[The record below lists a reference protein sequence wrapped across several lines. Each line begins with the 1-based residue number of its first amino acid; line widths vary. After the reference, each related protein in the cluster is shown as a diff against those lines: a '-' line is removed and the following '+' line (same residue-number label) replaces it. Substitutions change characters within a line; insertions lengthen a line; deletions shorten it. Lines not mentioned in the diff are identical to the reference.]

1 MNDLFE
7 NGYVIIPNLLNL
19 DEVRQTSET
28 IKKICTNR
36 KKNRVD
42 DLYNFEDTWG
52 YITNQKLLSKL
63 ESFVKEKVF

>member
-36 KKNRVD
+36 KK
-42 DLYNFEDTWG
+42 
-52 YITNQKLLSKL
+52 
-63 ESFVKEKVF
+63 